1 MSTNA
6 KEYARQHYLDNKEV
20 YKTRAHANNKLYKE
34 RNRRNILDYLLK
46 HPCVD
51 CGETDL
57 VVLDFDHLRD
67 KTMNVAKMVNRST
80 SWATIL
86 KEIDKCEVVC
96 SNCHR
101 RRTAARHGS
110 WYKVIMRD

>member
-1 MSTNA
+1 MSTNS
-6 KEYARQHYLDNKEV
+6 KEYARQHYEANKDA
-20 YKTRAHANNKLYKE
+20 YKKRAKINNKLYRA
-34 RNRRNILDYLLK
+34 RNRQNMVDYLLNN
-46 HPCVD
+46 PCVD
-51 CGETDL
+51 CGEADII
-57 VVLDFDHLRD
+57 VLDFDHLRD
-67 KTMNVAKMVNRST
+67 KTMNVTRLVNNSI

-110 WYKVIMRD
+110 WYKVILRD